1 MQDTGNYYVI
11 NHLGMFIGLTD
22 RTIANDGYHDIR
34 FSFNGVAE
42 MARVILKGDA
52 TEVLRMMNEYNSEY
66 SVLK

>member
-11 NHLGMFIGLTD
+11 NHLVMFTELTD

-34 FSFNGVAE
+34 FSFDGVAE
-42 MARVILKGDA
+42 VARIILKGDA
-52 TEVLRMMNEYNSEY
+52 TEVLHIMNEFDSEY